1 MNIIFLDVD
10 GVLNSIEYLTE
21 KHNELKRT
29 LKQEEMLD
37 TVCIK
42 NLKQIVD
49 KTNARI
55 VITSS
60 WKICDLDILIK
71 VFSKYNLQIYSITK
85 NYGDKR
91 GKEIREWLEK
101 NKGVSNYIILD
112 DDIFKDYVGLKDKI
126 IQTSMYKGRGLNNS
140 HVEIAIRKLKRL

>member
-1 MNIIFLDVD
+1 MNIVFLDVD
-10 GVLNSIEYLTE
+10 GVLNSIEYLTQMY
-21 KHNELKRT
+21 KKLKRT

-37 TVCIK
+37 PICIN
-42 NLKQIVD
+42 NLKEIVD

-71 VFSKYNLQIYSITK
+71 VFSKYNLQVYDATI

-91 GKEIREWLEK
+91 GKEIREWLDN
-101 NKGVSNYIILD
+101 NKDVNNYIIID
-112 DDIFKDYVGLKDKI
+112 DDFFKDYVGLEDKI

-140 HVEIAIRKLKRL
+140 HVEMAIKKLKRL

>member
-10 GVLNSIEYLTE
+10 GVLNSIEYLTQTY
-21 KHNELKRT
+21 KKVKRT

-37 TVCIK
+37 PICIN
-42 NLKQIVD
+42 NLKEIVD

-55 VITSS
+55 VIISS

-71 VFSKYNLQIYSITK
+71 VFSNYNLQIYSITK

-101 NKGVSNYIILD
+101 NKDVSNYIILD
-112 DDIFKDYVGLKDKI
+112 DDIFKDYVGLEDKI

-140 HVEIAIRKLKRL
+140 HVEMAIKKLKRL

>member
-10 GVLNSIEYLTE
+10 GVLNSIEYLTQTY
-21 KHNELKRT
+21 KKVKRT

-37 TVCIK
+37 PMCIN
-42 NLKQIVD
+42 NLKEIVD

-71 VFSKYNLQIYSITK
+71 VFSNYNLQIYRITK

-101 NKGVSNYIILD
+101 NKDVSN
-112 DDIFKDYVGLKDKI
+112 
-126 IQTSMYKGRGLNNS
+126 
-140 HVEIAIRKLKRL
+140 

>member
-21 KHNELKRT
+21 KYNSLKRI

-37 TVCIK
+37 TACIK
-42 NLKQIVD
+42 NLKEIVD
-49 KTNARI
+49 KTNSKI

-60 WKICDLDILIK
+60 WKICDLDILNK
-71 VFSKYNLQIYSITK
+71 VFSKYDLKIYGITK

-91 GKEIREWLEK
+91 GKEIREWLSI
-101 NKGVSNYIILD
+101 NKDVCNYIIID
-112 DDIFKDYVGLKDKI
+112 DDMFEDYVGLENNI
-126 IQTSMYKGRGLNNS
+126 IRTSMYSGRGLNS
-140 HVEIAIRKLKRL
+140 IHVKEAISKLKRL

>member
-71 VFSKYNLQIYSITK
+71 VFSKYNLQVYDATI
-85 NYGDKR
+85 NYGDK
-91 GKEIREWLEK
+91 EEK
-101 NKGVSNYIILD
+101 KYENG
-112 DDIFKDYVGLKDKI
+112 
-126 IQTSMYKGRGLNNS
+126 
-140 HVEIAIRKLKRL
+140 

>member
-71 VFSKYNLQIYSITK
+71 VFSKYNLQVYDATI

-91 GKEIREWLEK
+91 GKEIREWLDN
-101 NKGVSNYIILD
+101 NKDVNNYIIID
-112 DDIFKDYVGLKDKI
+112 DDFFKDYVGIEDKI
-126 IQTSMYKGRGLNNS
+126 IQTSMYKGRGLNIT
-140 HVEIAIRKLKRL
+140 HVKEAIEKLKRL